1 MSLQLEKLLEVMR
14 QLRDPEHGCAW
25 DREQTFASIVPHTLE
40 EAHEVA
46 DAIASGSAQAIRDE
60 LGDLL
65 FQVVFLAR
73 IAEER
78 GEFRFDDV
86 AGAIVEKLV
95 RRHPHVFGERRAL
108 TSAAQTSAWEAMKAN
123 ERAEEGARGVLDG
136 VARSLPALTRA
147 AKLGKR
153 AARVGFDWPDVG
165 GVRAKVDEE
174 FAEFEATLRDHEP
187 MSRREE
193 EFGDLLFALANWG
206 RHLGIDAEAA
216 LRAANGKFES
226 RFAHMERFAAAEGV
240 SLDSLD
246 LTAWEALWQRAKK
259 SLPKKPP
266 IG

>member
-1 MSLQLEKLLEVMR
+1 MSESLNRLLEVMR
-14 QLRDPEHGCAW
+14 RLRDPESGCAW

-46 DAIASGSAQAIRDE
+46 AAIADGSMDAIRDE

-78 GEFRFDDV
+78 GAFAFEDV
-86 AGAIVEKLV
+86 ARSIGDKLV
-95 RRHPHVFGERRAL
+95 RRHPHVFDERKDLSSGE
-108 TSAAQTSAWEAMKAN
+108 QTLAWEAMKAE
-123 ERAEEGARGVLDG
+123 ERAAEGARGVLEG
-136 VARSLPALTRA
+136 VARALPALTRA

-153 AARVGFDWPDVG
+153 AARVGFDWPDQA

-174 FAEFEATLRDHEP
+174 LAEFEATLRDGEP
-187 MSRREE
+187 AHRREE
-193 EFGDLLFALANWG
+193 EFGDLLFALSNWG
-206 RHLGIDAEAA
+206 RHVGIDAEAA

-226 RFAHMERFAAAEGV
+226 RFACMEALANERDQPLSSF
-240 SLDSLD
+240 D
-246 LTAWEALWQRAKK
+246 LEAWESLWQEAKN